1 MLCFTKKC
9 MKEIN
14 GIDAFINKITP
25 FREEE
30 VEFEVSEGDTSD
42 YWLDTAANA
51 IKPLYQLIALA
62 KMRPDCIWDGD

>member
-14 GIDAFINKITP
+14 CIDAFINKITP

-62 KMRPDCIWDGD
+62 KMSPDCIWDGD